1 MLSVG
6 NIFFAG
12 TGETFSLY
20 GNCVE
25 GRKYIFPGLAEFL
38 HDAGI
43 RYEPCSG
50 FSSIFIEVPASK
62 TEAVKKY
69 GF

>member
-1 MLSVG
+1 MLHVG
-6 NIFFAG
+6 TIFFVG
-12 TGETFSLY
+12 TGETFDLY
-20 GNCVE
+20 GNCVN
-25 GRKYIFPGLAEFL
+25 GTKYLFDGLADHL

-50 FSSIFIEVPASK
+50 FSSMRIEVPPDK